1 MKAYFYCRV
10 AHDDSFSLERQAEEL
25 RRYAEQA
32 GYTIVGAA
40 AEHVSGMTLD
50 RPALQEV
57 MEAVLAGKVDVV
69 LCLRERVSIDSSNFS
84 PFLHKKQS
92 VHYRILRSYKDTLH
106 GASDGKVF
114 WGYGHLRP
122 GYWERE
128 NVLQKET
135 FAQFGRILY
144 DQDDD
149 VLKMT
154 EEIFENT
161 SREVL
166 ERIKGMMK

>member
-40 AEHVSGMTLD
+40 AEHVSGMTLFT
-50 RPALQEV
+50 
-57 MEAVLAGKVDVV
+57 
-69 LCLRERVSIDSSNFS
+69 IFYI
-84 PFLHKKQS
+84 KKQS

>member
-1 MKAYFYCRV
+1 MIAF
-10 AHDDSFSLERQAEEL
+10 LWNGQAEEL

-57 MEAVLAGKVDVV
+57 MEAVLAGRWMWCCAAGTGEHRQ
-69 LCLRERVSIDSSNFS
+69 LQLFTIFYI
-84 PFLHKKQS
+84 KKQS

>member
-1 MKAYFYCRV
+1 MPAGTGEHRQLQLFTIFY
-10 AHDDSFSLERQAEEL
+10 
-25 RRYAEQA
+25 
-32 GYTIVGAA
+32 I
-40 AEHVSGMTLD
+40 
-50 RPALQEV
+50 
-57 MEAVLAGKVDVV
+57 
-69 LCLRERVSIDSSNFS
+69 
-84 PFLHKKQS
+84 KKQS

-106 GASDGKVF
+106 GARDGKVF

-128 NVLQKET
+128 NELQKET

>member
-57 MEAVLAGKVDVV
+57 MEAVLAGKV
-69 LCLRERVSIDSSNFS
+69 
-84 PFLHKKQS
+84 
-92 VHYRILRSYKDTLH
+92 
-106 GASDGKVF
+106 F

>member
-1 MKAYFYCRV
+1 MPAGTGE
-10 AHDDSFSLERQAEEL
+10 HRQL
-25 RRYAEQA
+25 QLF
-32 GYTIVGAA
+32 TI
-40 AEHVSGMTLD
+40 
-50 RPALQEV
+50 
-57 MEAVLAGKVDVV
+57 
-69 LCLRERVSIDSSNFS
+69 
-84 PFLHKKQS
+84 LHIKKQS

>member
-1 MKAYFYCRV
+1 MRAGTG
-10 AHDDSFSLERQAEEL
+10 DDRQL
-25 RRYAEQA
+25 QLF
-32 GYTIVGAA
+32 TI
-40 AEHVSGMTLD
+40 
-50 RPALQEV
+50 
-57 MEAVLAGKVDVV
+57 
-69 LCLRERVSIDSSNFS
+69 
-84 PFLHKKQS
+84 LHIKKQS

-149 VLKMT
+149 VWKMT

>member
-40 AEHVSGMTLD
+40 AEHVSGMTLVRAGTADD
-50 RPALQEV
+50 RQRQLF
-57 MEAVLAGKVDVV
+57 
-69 LCLRERVSIDSSNFS
+69 SI
-84 PFLHKKQS
+84 LHIKKQS

>member
-1 MKAYFYCRV
+1 MPAGTGEHRQLQLFTIFY
-10 AHDDSFSLERQAEEL
+10 
-25 RRYAEQA
+25 
-32 GYTIVGAA
+32 I
-40 AEHVSGMTLD
+40 
-50 RPALQEV
+50 
-57 MEAVLAGKVDVV
+57 
-69 LCLRERVSIDSSNFS
+69 
-84 PFLHKKQS
+84 KKQ
-92 VHYRILRSYKDTLH
+92 
-106 GASDGKVF
+106 SDGKVF

>member
-1 MKAYFYCRV
+1 MPAGTGEHRQLQLFTIFYIK
-10 AHDDSFSLERQAEEL
+10 S
-25 RRYAEQA
+25 
-32 GYTIVGAA
+32 
-40 AEHVSGMTLD
+40 
-50 RPALQEV
+50 
-57 MEAVLAGKVDVV
+57 
-69 LCLRERVSIDSSNFS
+69 RVSITGYSD
-84 PFLHKKQS
+84 PI
-92 VHYRILRSYKDTLH
+92 RTLCM
-106 GASDGKVF
+106 VRVTERYL
-114 WGYGHLRP
+114 GYGHLRP

>member
-1 MKAYFYCRV
+1 MEQSSYIIEKDYRRLTNIAIGYGKSV
-10 AHDDSFSLERQAEEL
+10 EEL
-25 RRYAEQA
+25 LYYKYPDAFYINERGKKVFYEKYR
-32 GYTIVGAA
+32 GISDIV
-40 AEHVSGMTLD
+40 
-50 RPALQEV
+50 
-57 MEAVLAGKVDVV
+57 
-69 LCLRERVSIDSSNFS
+69 N
-84 PFLHKKQS
+84 
-92 VHYRILRSYKDTLH
+92 

-114 WGYGHLRP
+114 LGYGHLRP

-166 ERIKGMMK
+166 ERIKGMVK